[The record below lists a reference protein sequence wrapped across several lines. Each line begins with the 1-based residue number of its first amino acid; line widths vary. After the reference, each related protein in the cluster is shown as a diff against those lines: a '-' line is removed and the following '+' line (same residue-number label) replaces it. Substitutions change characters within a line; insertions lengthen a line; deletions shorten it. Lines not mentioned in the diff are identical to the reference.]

1 MVLPFQDYPTVLVN
15 LVGNL
20 PPNGLVRF
28 RLLMER
34 RLDLLGSRKIASEL
48 LSLVPAV
55 FSKLTDMGL
64 EFQDLFGETLP
75 LLIGNW
81 GFQFLGFHFRM
92 TLPDPIFGIV
102 PTGLGILKLRL
113 VMIELL
119 PLLVGKVLG
128 ESAQFTDRALGIFRP
143 LLLVGKR
150 FP

>member
-1 MVLPFQDYPTVLVN
+1 MCLRFGYSRQRIRTVAYLHIQRLNVVLPFQDYPTVLVN

-28 RLLMER
+28 RLLLER

-64 EFQDLFGETLP
+64 EFEDLFGKTFP

-81 GFQFLGFHFRM
+81 GFQFPGFNFRM
-92 TLPDPIFGIV
+92 ILPDPAFGIV
-102 PTGLGILKLRL
+102 PTGLGIL
-113 VMIELL
+113 
-119 PLLVGKVLG
+119 
-128 ESAQFTDRALGIFRP
+128 
-143 LLLVGKR
+143 
-150 FP
+150 